1 MMYFVYKQIDVV
13 KEERLYPSWNKDLTN
28 PDQNINLSFGIT
40 NGKRL
45 LNNLH
50 YELAMGGYKE
60 VKPQVTPRPPSS
72 SPCGQNTL
80 AIEATKWYIPNPLP
94 LPPPPITWPPSS

>member
-1 MMYFVYKQIDVV
+1 MYFVYKQIDVV

-60 VKPQVTPRPPSS
+60 VKPLV
-72 SPCGQNTL
+72 
-80 AIEATKWYIPNPLP
+80 ALP
-94 LPPPPITWPPSS
+94 LHPPAPVVKTPWP

>member
-1 MMYFVYKQIDVV
+1 MYFVYKQIDVV

-60 VKPQVTPRPPSS
+60 VKPQARPPAPIVMTRS
-72 SPCGQNTL
+72 GL
-80 AIEATKWYIPNPLP
+80 WEKEKEATTTTKTEAKENL
-94 LPPPPITWPPSS
+94 